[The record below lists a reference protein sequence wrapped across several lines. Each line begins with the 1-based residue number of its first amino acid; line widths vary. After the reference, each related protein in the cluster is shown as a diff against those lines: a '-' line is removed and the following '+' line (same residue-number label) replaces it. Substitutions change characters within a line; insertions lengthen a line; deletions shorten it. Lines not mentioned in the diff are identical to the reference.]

1 MFRYRQLQSELR
13 IMLWEA
19 PVPFTQSNI
28 SEWQT
33 IMHQRIDQWYNNSP
47 PGDKMTS
54 FERRVVVG
62 FETKRNTALFNLY
75 RPSPNNPTPSEE
87 QALAMTEVAS
97 NMIHI
102 YQNHFRKKHLSIYWQ
117 SIENVFNAG
126 TSLMVAY
133 SRSAGVRE
141 MMTLESL
148 ESLVHNCSSLLW
160 GMVERFPSYQ
170 DKRDNFDTMAAKL
183 LEGLKTET
191 LINAGTLIPGVSQH
205 EGALT
210 SSVSAQTHTG
220 SEMPLP
226 AAIAE

>member
-1 MFRYRQLQSELR
+1 
-13 IMLWEA
+13 MLWEL
-19 PVPFTQSNI
+19 PVPLTQINLR
-28 SEWQT
+28 EWQT

-47 PGDKMTS
+47 RGDNMTS

-97 NMIHI
+97 NMIRI
-102 YQNHFRKKHLSIYWQ
+102 YQNLFRKKHLSIYWQ

-126 TSLMVAY
+126 TALMVAY
-133 SRSAGVRE
+133 SRSPGVRE
-141 MMTLESL
+141 MITLKSL
-148 ESLVHNCSSLLW
+148 ESLVHTCSSLLW

-170 DKRDNFDTMAAKL
+170 DKRDTFDTTAAKM

-191 LINAGTLIPGVSQH
+191 LINDGRIIPDASQH
-205 EGALT
+205 EGPVT
-210 SSVSAQTHTG
+210 SSLSAQTLTG
-220 SEMPLP
+220 SEIPLP
-226 AAIAE
+226 AITE